1 MLLKKIQ
8 WGMLQQTTVFVNQIR
23 MLQRTRMNI
32 IGRRCTRGRTCCA
45 FPLWLERLS
54 SSLLSFVRFGYQFI
68 SVICLFAP
76 LAVNFFFSF
85 FCYIIL
91 AMGRQNRVRN
101 LMNLDIKKEIIS
113 KRESERSV
121 GDLCAEYFYTCIFDF
136 VSYFSCLNGCVG
148 W

>member
-1 MLLKKIQ
+1 V
-8 WGMLQQTTVFVNQIR
+8 GYVTTNDSFCQSNQDVTTNADEYYRPTMHARTHVLRLPALIRASVIIFVIVCKVR
-23 MLQRTRMNI
+23 LSVYFSYLFI
-32 IGRRCTRGRTCCA
+32 CA
-45 FPLWLERLS
+45 FS
-54 SSLLSFVRFGYQFI
+54 SQ
-68 SVICLFAP
+68 
-76 LAVNFFFSF
+76 FFFSF

-113 KRESERSV
+113 KRESGRSV